1 MFRKEKGTLRSQD
14 KGDRG
19 SPQHGHREVTIDTDR
34 SAVVGGKP
42 QMGGGEGWA
51 KSVRQRYK
59 SLLPCLVGMKRK
71 HVTRQ

>member
-42 QMGGGEGWA
+42 QMAEGRA
-51 KSVRQRYK
+51 GQRVCARGI
-59 SLLPCLVGMKRK
+59 SHSC
-71 HVTRQ
+71 HVWWG